1 MKYYGWKSFND
12 MMVSFA
18 PSIKYNITLKLISIS
33 SVIAFFE
40 TSLFGLKFE
49 TLMALVILLTI
60 ELFSG
65 IYCSNHIRKEK
76 FESAKMWRFFFKSGM
91 FFIITYVMYQ
101 LQKEFVG
108 RIVLE
113 EIFTFVYNGL
123 LAFSILE
130 IIISVM
136 ENYAEIEGKK
146 KDYYTSFITTKINKI
161 FGKDDENNTP
171 TTDSTPV

>member
-1 MKYYGWKSFND
+1 
-12 MMVSFA
+12 
-18 PSIKYNITLKLISIS
+18 
-33 SVIAFFE
+33 
-40 TSLFGLKFE
+40 
-49 TLMALVILLTI
+49 
-60 ELFSG
+60 
-65 IYCSNHIRKEK
+65 
-76 FESAKMWRFFFKSGM
+76 MWRFFFKSGM
-91 FFIITYVMYQ
+91 FFVITYVMYQ

-171 TTDSTPV
+171 PTCSAPV

>member
-1 MKYYGWKSFND
+1 

-65 IYCSNHIRKEK
+65 IYCSIHIRKEK
-76 FESAKMWRFFFKSGM
+76 FESSKMWRFFFKSGM

-113 EIFTFVYNGL
+113 ELFTFVYNGL
-123 LAFSILE
+123 LSFSILE

-171 TTDSTPV
+171 TTGSATV